1 VAEGET
7 VAVQFRL
14 NAVTARGDSYENS
27 YVRFIEMRKVARSGE
42 YLDALYGSKMLM
54 PAIPR
59 QTWAMTIVKAYRVLQ
74 WATDGLAKRMS
85 RIDA

>member
-1 VAEGET
+1 
-7 VAVQFRL
+7 
-14 NAVTARGDSYENS
+14 
-27 YVRFIEMRKVARSGE
+27 
-42 YLDALYGSKMLM
+42 MLM